1 MIEQLM
7 KNLLGAAEIGGNHL
21 LGMDQNALQH
31 CRELQGHIIAINF
44 TDVEKTLYCHPGSWG
59 MRISLEQPA
68 KEPSAVI
75 RGRVMALV
83 NLSLN
88 KDKLSTSI
96 QERIDISGNTA
107 VAQKFQ
113 KILTELDIDWQQQLS
128 RVVGDALAFRIFQ
141 GINLTRKWASESF
154 QTVALTGRDH
164 LQKDN
169 GHMPS
174 KIEFDRFKSQ
184 VTDLRH
190 SVERMEALLNH
201 KLKK

>member
-1 MIEQLM
+1 MIEQML

-21 LGMDQNALQH
+21 LGMDQNVLQH
-31 CRELQGHIIAINF
+31 CSELQGHIIAINF
-44 TDVEKTLYCHPGSWG
+44 TDIEKTLYCHPGSWG
-59 MRISLEQPA
+59 MRISLQKPA
-68 KEPSAVI
+68 KEPSAII

-96 QERIDISGNTA
+96 QERIEISGNAA

-113 KILTELDIDWQQQLS
+113 KILTELDIDWEEQLS
-128 RVVGDALAFRIFQ
+128 RIVGDVMAFRIFQ
-141 GINLTRKWASESF
+141 GINKTRKWVSNSF
-154 QTVALTGRDH
+154 QSVALSGRKY
-164 LQKDN
+164 LQEESQ
-169 GHMPS
+169 HMPS
-174 KIEFDRFKSQ
+174 KPEFDLFKSE

>member
-1 MIEQLM
+1 MIEQMLN
-7 KNLLGAAEIGGNHL
+7 NLLGVAEIGGNHL

-31 CRELQGHIIAINF
+31 CSELQGHIVAINF
-44 TDVEKTLYCHPGSWG
+44 TDMDKTLYCHPGSWG
-59 MRISLEQPA
+59 MRISLQQPSREVDA
-68 KEPSAVI
+68 II

-88 KDKLSTSI
+88 KDKLSTSM
-96 QERIDISGNTA
+96 QENVEISGNAA

-113 KILTELDIDWQQQLS
+113 KILSELDIDWEQQLS
-128 RVVGDALAFRIFQ
+128 QIVGDAVAFRIFQ
-141 GINLTRKWASESF
+141 GINKTRQWVNDSF
-154 QTVALTGRDH
+154 HSVALSGRDY
-164 LQKDN
+164 LQQESQV
-169 GHMPS
+169 MPG
-174 KIEFDRFKSQ
+174 KQEFDHFKSE

>member
-1 MIEQLM
+1 MIEQMM

-31 CRELQGHIIAINF
+31 CSELQGHIIAINF
-44 TDVEKTLYCHPGSWG
+44 TDVDKTLYCHPGSWG
-59 MRISLEQPA
+59 MRISLQQPA

-96 QERIDISGNTA
+96 QERIEISGNAA

-113 KILTELDIDWQQQLS
+113 KILTELDIDWEQQLS
-128 RVVGDALAFRIFQ
+128 KIVGDAMAFRIFQ
-141 GINLTRKWASESF
+141 GVNKTRKWVSDRF
-154 QTVALTGRDH
+154 QSVALSGRDY
-164 LQKDN
+164 LQDESR
-169 GHMPS
+169 HMPS
-174 KIEFDRFKSQ
+174 KPEFDRFKSE

-190 SVERMEALLNH
+190 GVERMEALLNH

>member
-1 MIEQLM
+1 MIEQMLN
-7 KNLLGAAEIGGNHL
+7 NLLGAAEIGGNHL

-31 CRELQGHIIAINF
+31 CSELQGHIIAINF

-59 MRISLEQPA
+59 MRISLQKPA

-88 KDKLSTSI
+88 NDKLSTSI
-96 QERIDISGNTA
+96 QERIEISGNTA
-107 VAQKFQ
+107 AAQKFQ
-113 KILTELDIDWQQQLS
+113 KILTELDIDWEQQLS
-128 RVVGDALAFRIFQ
+128 RLVGDAVAFRIFQ
-141 GINLTRKWASESF
+141 GLNKTRQWVNDSF
-154 QTVALTGRDH
+154 KSVAISGRDY
-164 LQKDN
+164 LQQES
-169 GHMPS
+169 GHMPT
-174 KIEFDRFKSQ
+174 KPEFDQFKSE